1 MRDPVKL
8 KPDTRALKLCAMIYL
23 LVDQFREA
31 IEASDWLSPLRVFR
45 WVEFRAVLAIILS
58 FALVLGLGRPTI
70 RWLLKQKIG
79 DQPEFY
85 NKDLNQLMRQK
96 ANTPTMGGILISGAI
111 LISTLLLADLTRFY
125 IVMAFVCL
133 IWLFALGL
141 ADDWLKLT
149 SARRKPGSREGLY
162 MWEKLVLQLGLAVV
176 LGLFIYHWG
185 QSESKFGMELE
196 HVDVMS
202 HSLTLPFAKTW
213 VATGGEYEPAPGLIT
228 LGVWPFVFI
237 SVLVIA
243 GSSNAVN
250 VTDGMDGLASGI
262 MSIVAFALLVLCVI
276 AGFEREL
283 PGLGRVV
290 LAKYLLVP
298 FIPFSH
304 ELAIV
309 AGAMVGACLA
319 FLWFNCSPAQVFM
332 GDSGSLPLG
341 GLIGYIAVVIRQELL
356 LVIIAGVFVA
366 EAVSVVMQVGYF
378 KLSGGK
384 RIFRCAPI
392 HHHFHLMG
400 WTEQQ
405 VVVRFWLLTALCAA
419 IALAT
424 IKLR

>member
-1 MRDPVKL
+1 
-8 KPDTRALKLCAMIYL
+8 MIYL
-23 LVDQFREA
+23 LINQFRDA
-31 IEASDWLSPLRVFR
+31 IISEPWLSPLRVFLF
-45 WVEFRAVLAIILS
+45 VEFRAVLAIILS
-58 FALVLGLGRPTI
+58 FAFVLVLGRPTI

-111 LISTLLLADLTRFY
+111 FISTLLFADLSSFY
-125 IVMAFVCL
+125 VAMALVCL
-133 IWLFALGL
+133 VWLFVLGL

-162 MWEKLVLQLGLAVV
+162 TWEKLILQLGLAVV
-176 LGLFIYHWG
+176 LALFIYHWG
-185 QSESKFGMELE
+185 ASENKFGMQVE

-202 HSLTLPFAKTW
+202 RSLTLPFVKTW
-213 VATGGEYEPAPGLIT
+213 SWNGVEYELAPGLIT
-228 LGVWPFVFI
+228 LGVWAFTSLAVI
-237 SVLVIA
+237 MIA

-250 VTDGMDGLASGI
+250 LTDGMDGLAAGT
-262 MSIVAFALLVLCVI
+262 MSIVAFALLVLCIV
-276 AGFEREL
+276 AGFERVL
-283 PGLGRVV
+283 PGLGHVV

-298 FIPFSH
+298 FIPFSD

-341 GLIGYIAVVIRQELL
+341 GLVGYIAVVIRQEFLV
-356 LVIIAGVFVA
+356 VIIAGVFIM
-366 EAVSVVMQVGYF
+366 EALSVVLQVGYF

-392 HHHFHLMG
+392 HHHFHLLG

-405 VVVRFWLLTALCAA
+405 VVVRSGCSAPCAPPSPWRRSSCGEQ
-419 IALAT
+419 AT
-424 IKLR
+424 VNKLR